1 MIFYLFLIII
11 WCIIVIRRKTKDGV
25 YMGMAKKI
33 KILMVEKDLTISELA
48 EKMGTSQ
55 PNLSNKLKRDNFNEN
70 ELTHIAQV
78 LEVKYEANFV
88 LEDGRKI

>member
-1 MIFYLFLIII
+1 
-11 WCIIVIRRKTKDGV
+11 
-25 YMGMAKKI
+25 
-33 KILMVEKDLTISELA
+33 MVEKDLTISELA

>member
-11 WCIIVIRRKTKDGV
+11 WCIIVIRRKTKEGV
-25 YMGMAKKI
+25 NMGMAKKI
-33 KILMVEKDLTISELA
+33 KMLMVEKDMTLSELA

-70 ELTHIAQV
+70 ELTHIAEV

-88 LEDGRKI
+88 LDDGRKI

>member
-1 MIFYLFLIII
+1 M
-11 WCIIVIRRKTKDGV
+11 KEGV

-33 KILMVEKDLTISELA
+33 KMLMVEKDLTLSELA

-55 PNLSNKLKRDNFNEN
+55 PNISNKLKRDNFNEK
-70 ELTHIAQV
+70 ELNLIAEV
-78 LEVKYEANFV
+78 LGVKYEANFV